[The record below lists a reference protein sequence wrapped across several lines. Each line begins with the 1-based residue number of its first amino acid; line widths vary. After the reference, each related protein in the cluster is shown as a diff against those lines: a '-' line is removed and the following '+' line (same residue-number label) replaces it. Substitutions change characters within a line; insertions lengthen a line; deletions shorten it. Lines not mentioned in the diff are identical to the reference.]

1 MRTVVTSRVVK
12 LVDAGAIVVAGLSAT
27 ACRAPVAAVDI
38 DAASIG
44 GVVQN
49 GTRPEAGVWVVAET
63 TGLPTHFSR
72 IVVTD
77 DNGQFLIPDL
87 PASVSYDVWVRGYGL
102 RDSQPIKTGA
112 RRASHPAG
120 GERADATGSVPNL
133 SGQLLALPVSAA
145 AFQCPSVGRLRGR
158 SRAGVARRGTGRGSG
173 GGSAT
178 IPGT

>member
-1 MRTVVTSRVVK
+1 VE
-12 LVDAGAIVVAGLSAT
+12 VDAT
-27 ACRAPVAAVDI
+27 
-38 DAASIG
+38 SIG

-49 GTRPEAGVWVVAET
+49 GTRPEAGVWVIAET

-102 RDSQPIKTGA
+102 RDSQPTKTG
-112 RRASHPAG
+112 P
-120 GERADATGSVPNL
+120 GERLTPCMENADATGSVPNL
-133 SGQLLALPVSAA
+133 SGQLLALTVSAA

-158 SRAGVARRGTGRGSG
+158 GRAGVARRGTGRGSG

-178 IPGT
+178 LPGT